1 MNIIK
6 TVLEFLIELIEII
19 LIVGLIASVGISFPV
34 NAEEQGGIV
43 VLREVPQRSAIRPS
57 VVPGKPLVVDTS
69 PDDEVINAVSTDKL
83 SVPTTPLNQLTE
95 LDEKAFAGISSNIP
109 QDININTSSS
119 TNNIASQVR
128 GSGISSNLV
137 QSTQRINSVLGRAGG
152 VSIANNVRRATSS
165 IGGSINR
172 ATGFLS
178 TK

>member
-6 TVLEFLIELIEII
+6 TILKSLIELIEMI
-19 LIVGLIASVGISFPV
+19 LIVGLIASAGISFPT
-34 NAEEQGGIV
+34 NAEERGGIV
-43 VLREVPQRSAIRPS
+43 VLREIPQRSAIRPS
-57 VVPGKPLVVDTS
+57 VVPGKPLFVDTS
-69 PDDEVINAVSTDKL
+69 PDDKVINAVSTDKL

-95 LDEKAFAGISSNIP
+95 LDEKAFAGISSNTP
-109 QDININTSSS
+109 QDINININ

-152 VSIANNVRRATSS
+152 ASIANNVRRATSS

-172 ATGFLS
+172 ATSFLP